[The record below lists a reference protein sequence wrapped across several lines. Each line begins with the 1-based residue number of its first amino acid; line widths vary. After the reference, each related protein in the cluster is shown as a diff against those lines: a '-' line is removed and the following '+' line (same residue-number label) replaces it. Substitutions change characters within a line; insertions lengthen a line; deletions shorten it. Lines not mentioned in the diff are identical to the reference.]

1 MVGYL
6 KILKSTLAVCWI
18 LVSGVGVA
26 NAGETEFERNLT
38 EALEAIRVEDRTVG
52 FSVGVIRGGEL
63 VYARGFGETLIDS
76 DRSITPRSVF
86 HWASVSKPFVA
97 TAIMQL
103 VERGMLDL
111 DARLVNVLPGY
122 VVTDPRH
129 REITIEHI
137 LLHTSGLPDVED
149 YEWDKPQMEEIALKK
164 WAYTDSPRELLFDPG
179 TKRAY
184 SNIGFEVLGAIIE
197 QVSGVSFEKYMADNI
212 FTPLGM
218 KDSTFFYPDVPEA
231 LRTYGHTGDA
241 SSKQATP
248 HYPYNRRHGPSST
261 LNTNI
266 EDMSRFVFAL
276 LNGGDLDGA
285 LLLKPQ
291 TLTDM
296 WRPRWTIH
304 KEASHFA
311 TAGWIHEIRDGQR
324 MLRHFGG
331 DVGFR
336 SVLAIMP
343 DDKAAIFLVSND
355 DRANTRALALAVL
368 AAMAEN

>member
-1 MVGYL
+1 MTTL
-6 KILKSTLAVCWI
+6 NSTALDI
-18 LVSGVGVA
+18 I
-26 NAGETEFERNLT
+26 
-38 EALEAIRVEDRTVG
+38 LEAGPHAMTDVT
-52 FSVGVIRGGEL
+52 
-63 VYARGFGETLIDS
+63 GFGFLGHLSEMLGCDALVAKLQM
-76 DRSITPRSVF
+76 RQMPRIPGVENCFKPKCKTRAGRQTSEFLAGKVSF
-86 HWASVSKPFVA
+86 HQGIGA
-97 TAIMQL
+97 
-103 VERGMLDL
+103 
-111 DARLVNVLPGY
+111 
-122 VVTDPRH
+122 
-129 REITIEHI
+129 
-137 LLHTSGLPDVED
+137 
-149 YEWDKPQMEEIALKK
+149 WD
-164 WAYTDSPRELLFDPG
+164 RELLFDPG

-343 DDKAAIFLVSND
+343 DNKAAIFLVSND